1 MASLTFIDTNVL
13 AYAYDGDSPEKRDIA
28 RRVLNDLGGAVV
40 STQVLL
46 ELYAVLTRKL
56 SIPGA
61 AAYQAVDAL
70 MGLEVVPTDERLV
83 SDGLRLAVD
92 NDISHWDALII
103 VAAVRA
109 GCDTLLTEDL
119 SHGQVIEGVRIVN
132 PFAAAHQP

>member
-13 AYAYDGDSPEKRDIA
+13 AYAYDGDSPAKREIA
-28 RRVLNDLGGAVV
+28 RRVLNDLGGAVI

-56 SIPGA
+56 GLPQET
-61 AAYQAVDAL
+61 AYQAVDAL
-70 MGLEVVPTDERLV
+70 MDLEVVPTDERLV
-83 SDGLRLAVD
+83 SDGLCLSVD
-92 NDISHWDALII
+92 SNISHWDALIV
-103 VAAVRA
+103 VAASRA

-132 PFAAAHQP
+132 PFAAGGS

>member
-13 AYAYDGDSPEKRDIA
+13 AYAYDGDSPAKREIA
-28 RRVLNDLGGAVV
+28 RRVLNDLGGAVI

-56 SIPGA
+56 GLPQET
-61 AAYQAVDAL
+61 AYQAVDAL
-70 MGLEVVPTDERLV
+70 MDLDVVPTDARLV
-83 SDGLRLAVD
+83 SDGLRLSVD
-92 NDISHWDALII
+92 SNISHWDALIV

-119 SHGQVIEGVRIVN
+119 SHGQVIEGIRIVN
-132 PFAAAHQP
+132 PFAADRP

>member
-13 AYAYDGDSPEKRDIA
+13 AYAYDGDSPAKREIA
-28 RRVLNDLGGAVV
+28 RRVLNDLGGAVI

-56 SIPGA
+56 GLPQET
-61 AAYQAVDAL
+61 AYQAVGAL
-70 MGLEVVPTDERLV
+70 MDLEVVPTDERLV
-83 SDGLRLAVD
+83 SDGLRLSVD
-92 NDISHWDALII
+92 SNISHWDALIV
-103 VAAVRA
+103 VAASRA

-132 PFAAAHQP
+132 PFAADRP

>member
-13 AYAYDGDSPEKRDIA
+13 AYAYDADSPAKREVA

-56 SIPGA
+56 GIA
-61 AAYQAVDAL
+61 AETACQAVDAL

-83 SDGLRLAVD
+83 SDGLRLSLD
-92 NDISHWDALII
+92 NEISHWDALII

-109 GCDTLLTEDL
+109 GCDTVLTEDL
-119 SHGQVIEGVRIVN
+119 SHGQVIEGVRVVN
-132 PFAAAHQP
+132 PFAPDPP

>member
-13 AYAYDGDSPEKRDIA
+13 AYAYDGDSPAKREIA
-28 RRVLNDLGGAVV
+28 RRVLNDLGGAVI

-56 SIPGA
+56 GLPQET
-61 AAYQAVDAL
+61 AYQAVDAL
-70 MGLEVVPTDERLV
+70 MDLDVVPTDARLV
-83 SDGLRLAVD
+83 SDGLRLSVGS
-92 NDISHWDALII
+92 NISHWDALIV

-119 SHGQVIEGVRIVN
+119 SHGQVIEGIRIVN
-132 PFAAAHQP
+132 PFAADRP

>member
-13 AYAYDGDSPEKRDIA
+13 AYAYDGDSPAKREIA
-28 RRVLNDLGGAVV
+28 RRVLNELGGAVI

-56 SIPGA
+56 GIPA
-61 AAYQAVDAL
+61 QTAFDAVDAL
-70 MGLEVVPTDERLV
+70 MDLDVVPTDARLV

-92 NDISHWDALII
+92 NNISHWDALII

-119 SHGQVIEGVRIVN
+119 SHGQVIEGIRIVN
-132 PFAAAHQP
+132 PFVADHS

>member
-13 AYAYDGDSPEKRDIA
+13 AYAYDGDSPAKREIA
-28 RRVLNDLGGAVV
+28 RRVLNDLGGAVI

-56 SIPGA
+56 GLPQET
-61 AAYQAVDAL
+61 AYQAVDAL
-70 MGLEVVPTDERLV
+70 MDLEVVSTDERLV
-83 SDGLRLAVD
+83 SDGLRLSVD
-92 NDISHWDALII
+92 SNISHWDALIV
-103 VAAVRA
+103 VAASRA

-132 PFAAAHQP
+132 PFAADRP

>member
-13 AYAYDGDSPEKRDIA
+13 AYAYDGDSPAKREIA
-28 RRVLNDLGGAVV
+28 RRVLNELGGAVI

-56 SIPGA
+56 GIPA
-61 AAYQAVDAL
+61 QTAFDAVDAL
-70 MGLEVVPTDERLV
+70 MDLDVVPTDARLV
-83 SDGLRLAVD
+83 SDGLRLSAD
-92 NDISHWDALII
+92 GNISHWDALIV

-119 SHGQVIEGVRIVN
+119 SHGQVIQGIRIVN
-132 PFAAAHQP
+132 PFAADRP